1 MNPLF
6 YIPGSGE
13 LFYIIFG
20 AMAIIGM
27 LMHLQSKN
35 FYTLYVFVR
44 KFSMLDLEF
53 PASRLELATYIKGIF
68 LLPKELSSKSLK
80 ALKMRMYLHFLFIP
94 LMYSTIFLLCIQVAN
109 KMNTWGSYIFITLAF
124 IQVIPLICDLAEN
137 FYLLKKIHPNV
148 SPSTPSVH
156 RVYQLL
162 GKIKWVIA
170 SVAIVFAISTLFYF
184 WLSGNFS
191 FKSIQILSV
200 IIGELIVVYILA
212 HISSK
217 KSKINLEKYQNV
229 GN

>member
-1 MNPLF
+1 MNLLF

-13 LFYIIFG
+13 LFFIIFG
-20 AMAIIGM
+20 AMALTGL

-35 FYTLYVFVR
+35 FYTLHVFVR

-53 PASRLELATYIKGIF
+53 PASALELATYIKGIF

-80 ALKMRMYLHFLFIP
+80 SLKMRMYLHFLFIP
-94 LMYSTIFLLCIQVAN
+94 LMYGAIFLLCLQVAN
-109 KMNTWGSYIFITLAF
+109 KMGFWGSYIFITLAF
-124 IQVIPLICDLAEN
+124 IQVIPLISDVAEN
-137 FYLLKKIHPNV
+137 FYLLQKIHPNV

-156 RVYQLL
+156 KVYQLL

-170 SVAIVFAISTLFYF
+170 SVAVVFAVSTLFYF

-191 FKSIQILSV
+191 FKSIQFLCV
-200 IIGELIVVYILA
+200 ITGELIIIYILA
-212 HISSK
+212 RIASK
-217 KSKINLEKYQNV
+217 RPKINLEKYQNI